1 MGDSASLINAV
12 LSEGYALVILSGRTG
27 VCCTFTMAD

>member
-12 LSEGYALVILSGRTG
+12 LSERNARVILSSGTG